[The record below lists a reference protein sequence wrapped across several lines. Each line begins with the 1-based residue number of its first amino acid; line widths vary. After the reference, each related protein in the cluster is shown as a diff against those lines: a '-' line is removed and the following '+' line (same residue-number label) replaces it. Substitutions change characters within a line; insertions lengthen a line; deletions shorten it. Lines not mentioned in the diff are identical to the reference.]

1 MSPVIKGI
9 VTTVVTAVCASLVVG
24 AAWGVIGLAADPP
37 VRKSA
42 TSVYLLKVEAEQRFE
57 LLAAESETARLETQ
71 LEIIKIKL
79 EKYRDLGNV
88 RPLTEGEQIE
98 LRSIER
104 ERDVI
109 LQRLASKG

>member
-1 MSPVIKGI
+1 MTPLQIAGASFCLLSGI
-9 VTTVVTAVCASLVVG
+9 VTATVAVESRYEKAL
-24 AAWGVIGLAADPP
+24 D
-37 VRKSA
+37 
-42 TSVYLLKVEAEQRFE
+42 AEEIHE
-57 LLAAESETARLETQ
+57 LLAESNETARLQTQ

-88 RPLTEGEQIE
+88 RQLTEGEQIE

-109 LQRLASKG
+109 LQRLATKG

>member
-1 MSPVIKGI
+1 MTPLQIAGAAFCLLSG
-9 VTTVVTAVCASLVVG
+9 VVTATVAVETRYEK
-24 AAWGVIGLAADPP
+24 AAD
-37 VRKSA
+37 
-42 TSVYLLKVEAEQRFE
+42 AEQTHE
-57 LLAAESETARLETQ
+57 LLAAENETARLQTQ

-98 LRSIER
+98 LRSIEK

-109 LQRLASKG
+109 LQRLAAKG